1 MSDITTIR
9 TLIADPIRYDR
20 STATGDGATR
30 EFMVPNSPVVANSQT
45 VVIDTVVKTEGGDYV
60 FDDDLGLTTFT
71 AAPGANTAIVITYR
85 FSILSETQI
94 QALLDLEGGV
104 VYLGAAACLESIA
117 ASEVLIQKRIK
128 QLDFETDGPAEAK
141 ELRALAKTY
150 RERADAAA
158 GDGAGFDTAEFAE
171 TFWQQREKLYKERL
185 REGL

>member
-1 MSDITTIR
+1 MSDISTIR
-9 TLIADPIRYDR
+9 TLIADPIRYER
-20 STATGDGATR
+20 ALSNGDGSAL
-30 EFMVPNSPVVANSQT
+30 EFQVPNSPVVPNSQIINVAGT
-45 VVIDTVVKTEGGDYV
+45 PKTEGVEYT
-60 FDDDLGLTTFT
+60 FDDGLGLATFT
-71 AAPGANTAIVITYR
+71 AAPAAAAEVVITYR
-85 FSILSETQI
+85 FSILSDAQI